1 MATTLRR
8 PARGAHAA
16 PTTPSLLPG
25 LAVVAAAAL
34 IAVAAAVVLPDI
46 TAAGRMTTTPT
57 HYMGLLMANQPWN
70 LLLFM
75 ALPFAVIY
83 LGLLP
88 AALGLFPSWLGRA
101 AVAFLAVYLT
111 VASVYLVRW
120 AIVPLTDGSGWRGP
134 VDLIAVGIRAH
145 RRADPGVGRTHVRRW
160 QRQSAGVVGVG
171 GAGCRARGHDLR
183 HDGPVRARLGRSWPR
198 HARDVKQSGGPR
210 Q

>member
-1 MATTLRR
+1 MATTLRPR
-8 PARGAHAA
+8 TNGAHAA
-16 PTTPSLLPG
+16 SAPQLLPG
-25 LAVVAAAAL
+25 LAVAAVAAV

-88 AALGLFPSWLGRA
+88 AALGLFPSRLGRA

-111 VASVYLVRW
+111 AASVYLFRW
-120 AIVPLTDGSGWRGP
+120 AVVPLTDGSGWRGP
-134 VDLIAVGIRAH
+134 VDLIAVGGYVLTAVPILVLA
-145 RRADPGVGRTHVRRW
+145 VLTF
-160 QRQSAGVVGVG
+160 
-171 GAGCRARGHDLR
+171 
-183 HDGPVRARLGRSWPR
+183 
-198 HARDVKQSGGPR
+198 SGGSAKAQTWWAWAALVVAHVAMTFGMMAPFVLGWVDAAHAMHGM
-210 Q
+210 

>member
-1 MATTLRR
+1 MATTLRPR
-8 PARGAHAA
+8 TNGTHAA
-16 PTTPSLLPG
+16 DAPLLLPG
-25 LAVVAAAAL
+25 LAIAAVAAV

-88 AALGLFPSWLGRA
+88 AALGLFPTRLGRA

-111 VASVYLVRW
+111 AASVYLIRW
-120 AIVPLTDGSGWRGP
+120 AVVPLTDGSGWRGP
-134 VDLIAVGIRAH
+134 VDLIAVGGYVLTAVPILVLA
-145 RRADPGVGRTHVRRW
+145 ALTF
-160 QRQSAGVVGVG
+160 
-171 GAGCRARGHDLR
+171 
-183 HDGPVRARLGRSWPR
+183 
-198 HARDVKQSGGPR
+198 SGGNAKAQTWWAWAALVVAHVAMTFGMMAPFVLGWADAAAATHGM
-210 Q
+210 

>member
-1 MATTLRR
+1 MATTLRP

-16 PTTPSLLPG
+16 PAPMLLPG
-25 LAVVAAAAL
+25 FAVVAVAVV

-88 AALGLFPSWLGRA
+88 AALGLFPSRLGRA

-120 AIVPLTDGSGWRGP
+120 AVVPLTDGSGWRGL
-134 VDLIAVGIRAH
+134 VDLIAVCGYVLTAVPILVLAALTFGGGSARAQAWWAWAALVVAH
-145 RRADPGVGRTHVRRW
+145 VAMTFGMMAPFVLGWADPG
-160 QRQSAGVVGVG
+160 
-171 GAGCRARGHDLR
+171 
-183 HDGPVRARLGRSWPR
+183 
-198 HARDVKQSGGPR
+198 HAMHGM
-210 Q
+210 

>member
-1 MATTLRR
+1 MATTLRP

-16 PTTPSLLPG
+16 PTQSLLPG

-34 IAVAAAVVLPDI
+34 IAVAAAVLLPDI
-46 TAAGRMTTTPT
+46 TASGRMTTTPT

-88 AALGLFPSWLGRA
+88 AALGLFPKGLGRA

-120 AIVPLTDGSGWRGP
+120 AVVPLTDGSGWRGP
-134 VDLIAVGIRAH
+134 VDLIAVGGYVLTAVPILVLA
-145 RRADPGVGRTHVRRW
+145 ALTF
-160 QRQSAGVVGVG
+160 
-171 GAGCRARGHDLR
+171 
-183 HDGPVRARLGRSWPR
+183 
-198 HARDVKQSGGPR
+198 SGGSARAQAWWAWAALVVAHVAMTFGMMAPFVLGWVDPAHAMHGM
-210 Q
+210 

>member
-1 MATTLRR
+1 MAATLRPR
-8 PARGAHAA
+8 TNGAHAA
-16 PTTPSLLPG
+16 LAPQLLPG
-25 LAVVAAAAL
+25 LAVAAVAAV

-88 AALGLFPSWLGRA
+88 AALGLFPSRLGRA

-120 AIVPLTDGSGWRGP
+120 AVVPLTDGNGWRGP
-134 VDLIAVGIRAH
+134 VDLIAVGGYVFTAVPILVLAALTFGGGSAKAQTWWAWAALVVAH
-145 RRADPGVGRTHVRRW
+145 VAMTFGMMAPFVLGWADATAAAHGM
-160 QRQSAGVVGVG
+160 
-171 GAGCRARGHDLR
+171 
-183 HDGPVRARLGRSWPR
+183 
-198 HARDVKQSGGPR
+198 
-210 Q
+210 